1 MTDKFNINIQSK
13 IKTSFEG
20 PSSSY
25 YQAKTRFDEI
35 LRTKLGVESKST
47 GMLNGANASNLY
59 GSGVPT
65 SIEAV
70 YSDVRL
76 SSGVTGDQID
86 AKLKGTGMEGLG
98 NAFVQAEQKYG
109 VNAWFLTSLAIHE
122 SAYGTSKIAQEKNN
136 LFGFQAYDHAPF
148 ENAATFN
155 SKEASID
162 HVAKYLSE
170 AYLTPGGTYY
180 NGVSIDGIGRRYATD
195 PQWANKVKSHMA
207 NLLIA

>member
-1 MTDKFNINIQSK
+1 MTNKFNINIQSK

-20 PSSSY
+20 PSSNY
-25 YQAKTRFDEI
+25 YQTKTRFDEI
-35 LRTKLGVESKST
+35 LRTKLGVESKAT
-47 GMLNGANASNLY
+47 GVINGANISNPY
-59 GSGVPT
+59 GTGGPT

-76 SSGVTGDQID
+76 SSGVTGEQID
-86 AKLKGTGMEGLG
+86 AKLKGTEMEGLG

-109 VNAWFLTSLAIHE
+109 VNAWFLTGLAIHE
-122 SAYGTSKIAQEKNN
+122 SGFGSSPIAKEKNN

-148 ENAATFN
+148 ENAATFD

-170 AYLTPGGTYY
+170 AYLSPGGTYY
-180 NGVSIDGIGRRYATD
+180 NGVSIDSIGKRYATD
-195 PQWANKVKSHMA
+195 PQWASKIKRHMA